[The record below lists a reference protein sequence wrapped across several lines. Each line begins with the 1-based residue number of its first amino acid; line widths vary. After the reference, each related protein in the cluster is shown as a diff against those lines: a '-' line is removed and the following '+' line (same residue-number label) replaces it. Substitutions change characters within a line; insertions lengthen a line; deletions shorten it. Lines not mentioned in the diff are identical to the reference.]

1 MPIHRMHVE
10 NGIFVTKTVGDF
22 DNMDARTWA
31 NALRKNDTSSAIVD
45 MTEVSR
51 ICPTVPKLFA
61 DANRLP
67 NLRTIAVIVN
77 PNMSSQNQRIV
88 AQLLEQSHVRVF
100 TNADDARI
108 HAQFYANKSA
118 HGGAGVAA
126 ATYATT
132 YNNGGYASNFT
143 FSSAASW

>member
-1 MPIHRMHVE
+1 MPIHRMQVE
-10 NGIFVTKTVGDF
+10 DGIFVAKTVGYL

-45 MTEVSR
+45 MTEVNR
-51 ICPTVPKLFA
+51 ICPTVPKMFA
-61 DANRLP
+61 EANRLP

-88 AQLLEQSHVRVF
+88 ALLTEQPHVRVF
-100 TNADDARI
+100 TNADDARM
-108 HAQFYANKSA
+108 HAQFYASKSA

-132 YNNGGYASNFT
+132 YSNGGYASNFT
-143 FSSAASW
+143 FSSAVSW

>member
-1 MPIHRMHVE
+1 MHVE
-10 NGIFVTKTVGDF
+10 DGIFVAKTVGDL

-45 MTEVSR
+45 MTEVNR
-51 ICPTVPKLFA
+51 ICPTVPKMFA
-61 DANRLP
+61 DAIRLP

-88 AQLLEQSHVRVF
+88 DKLTESSHVRVF
-100 TNADDARI
+100 TNAEDARM
-108 HAQFYANKSA
+108 HAQFYANKGGASA
-118 HGGAGVAA
+118 HGAGVAA
-126 ATYATT
+126 ATYATS
-132 YNNGGYASNFT
+132 YSMNNYASNFT